1 MKKSL
6 FIVGMMAS
14 VLVFA
19 QQEEIFQSPSMNQ
32 NVANTGDSSFE
43 VAIGMGIPWD
53 LGLSFRSKMTYSY
66 AIDRALALRCGV
78 DYSYASHQET
88 LSNTS
93 SGGVSTSVLESDVQA
108 HLIKL
113 VGGIRIH
120 WPWIVW
126 EPVHFFTDL
135 DIGYS
140 LLWTYY
146 ARLSDRNLYFYAGD
160 FLSFQLMPGA
170 IIPLGERSQ
179 AMVGVSFDIAS
190 VSRSTP
196 LGEYLVKE
204 KINVSGIGLLLG
216 IGFRW

>member
-6 FIVGMMAS
+6 LISGM
-14 VLVFA
+14 LIITLIFA
-19 QQEEIFQSPSMNQ
+19 QQEGNLPPSSPSQ
-32 NVANTGDSSFE
+32 NLGTTGDSVFE
-43 VAIGMGIPWD
+43 ATIGMGIPWD
-53 LGLSFRSKMTYSY
+53 LGVSFRSKIAYSY
-66 AIDRALALRCGV
+66 MIDRALALRIGL
-78 DYSYASHQET
+78 DYSYTSHQET

-93 SGGVSTSVLESDVQA
+93 SGGVSTPVLESDVQA

-113 VGGIRIH
+113 VGGIRIY
-120 WPWIVW
+120 WPWIAW
-126 EPVHFFTDL
+126 EPIYFFTDL

-160 FLSFQLMPGA
+160 FLSFQLIPGA

-179 AMVGVSFDIAS
+179 AMAGLSLDIAS